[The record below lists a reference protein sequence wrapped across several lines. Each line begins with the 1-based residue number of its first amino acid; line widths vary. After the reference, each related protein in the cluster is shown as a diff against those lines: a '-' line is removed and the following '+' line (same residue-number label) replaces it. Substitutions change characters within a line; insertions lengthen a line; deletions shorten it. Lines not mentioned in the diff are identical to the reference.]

1 MKNLEKIV
9 DEMEIQF
16 DEMDNAR
23 ELCLKSSRT
32 ITRLASRALR
42 HLHRGEDVQS
52 SVEEAREEVSRLRS
66 ILTDHQ
72 ELLHSGFVE
81 QALQEFTEVVIVDH
95 ILKEKMLPSPKEIG
109 VPNSA
114 YLLGLGD
121 VVGELRRE
129 TMEHLRKGDLARATR
144 YLEGMEE
151 IYDQLMRFDHPSAIV
166 PIRRKQDV
174 ARTLIEKTRGEI
186 AVATRGKVL
195 EDKMAALEGRL

>member
-1 MKNLEKIV
+1 MKNLEKII
-9 DEMEIQF
+9 DEIEAQF
-16 DEMDNAR
+16 DETDNAR

-32 ITRLASRALR
+32 ITRLASGALR
-42 HLHRGEDVQS
+42 HLHRGEDVESLVQ
-52 SVEEAREEVSRLRS
+52 EAREEVSKLRS
-66 ILTDHQ
+66 VLTDHQ
-72 ELLHSGFVE
+72 ELMHSGYVE
-81 QALQEFTEVVIVDH
+81 EALQEYTEVVIVGH
-95 ILKEKMLPSPKEIG
+95 ILKDTALPAPRDIG
-109 VPNSA
+109 VPNAA

-129 TMEHLRKGDLARATR
+129 AMERLRRGDLAQATH

-151 IYDQLMRFDHPSAIV
+151 IYDQLMRFDHPAAIV

-195 EDKMAALEGRL
+195 EDKIGGLEGRL